1 MLAYLSRRLLVIAP
15 TLLFVSMLIFGLQ
28 QLLPGD
34 PALMLAG
41 ENAGPEAVEFYR
53 KKYHFDEPLPVRYA
67 YWLGGVLKGDLGE
80 STRIS
85 RPVRD
90 LVIEKLPVTA
100 QLAGMAFL
108 VALIIGIPMGVLSA
122 VKNNSA

>member
-28 QLLPGD
+28 
-34 PALMLAG
+34 
-41 ENAGPEAVEFYR
+41 R
-53 KKYHFDEPLPVRYA
+53 
-67 YWLGGVLKGDLGE
+67 VLKGDLGD

-90 LVIEKLPVTA
+90 LVIEKLPVTG
-100 QLAGMAFL
+100 QLAAMAFL

-122 VKNNSA
+122 VKKKSAWDYAANAVALWGLSTPNFWLGILLILLF